1 MTRASGGAQHVQR
14 SAIAAL
20 LMTLLAMSVDPASA
34 HTGGGGLGGFASGFE
49 HPLFGFDHLL
59 AMLAVGIW
67 GAQMGGR
74 TVWTLP
80 VTFPLV
86 MAAGGILGMAGV
98 PLPNVELGVALSVL
112 VLGLAIAFAWRPFE
126 PVALGIIAV
135 FAIFHGYA
143 HGVELPFAADP
154 AAYSVGFVM
163 ATGAIHVAGI
173 AVGLLIGKLLGGWVS
188 RGLGGAI
195 AVGGLYFLWV

>member
-1 MTRASGGAQHVQR
+1 MDRHRSHERRAVAF
-14 SAIAAL
+14 AAAL
-20 LMTLLAMSVDPASA
+20 GLAALKADVALA
-34 HTGGGGLGGFASGFE
+34 HIVAGPLGGFGSGFS
-49 HPLFGFDHLL
+49 HPLFGLDHLL

-74 TVWTLP
+74 SIWTLP

-86 MAAGGILGMAGV
+86 MAFGGVLGMVGF
-98 PLPNVELGVALSVL
+98 PLPDVEIGIALSML

-126 PVALGIIAV
+126 PVAMLIVAV

-143 HGVELPFAADP
+143 HGVELPRAADP
-154 AAYSVGFVM
+154 VAYSVGFVL
-163 ATGAIHVAGI
+163 ATGTIHLCGI
-173 AVGLLIGKLLGGWVS
+173 GIGLLIGTLFDGKIS

-195 AVGGLYFLWV
+195 AAGGLYFLWA

>member
-1 MTRASGGAQHVQR
+1 MVGSKNISLSGA
-14 SAIAAL
+14 AIAAG
-20 LMTLLAMSVDPASA
+20 LALVLVYAAPAYA
-34 HTGGGGLGGFASGFE
+34 HVGGGGLGGFASGFT
-49 HPLFGFDHLL
+49 HPIFGYDHLL

-74 TVWTLP
+74 AVWTLP

-86 MAAGGILGMAGV
+86 MAGGGILGMAGV
-98 PLPNVELGVALSVL
+98 PLPSVEVGVALSML

-126 PVALGIIAV
+126 PVALVIIAA

-143 HGVELPFAADP
+143 HGAELPTAADP
-154 AAYSVGFVM
+154 AAYSVGFVT
-163 ATGAIHVAGI
+163 ATGLIHVVGI
-173 AVGLLIGKLLGGWVS
+173 ATGLLIGKLLNGWVS